1 MLGTSRRVFPINPVS
16 GAHVQHLSLS
26 ISLSFSKNKICS
38 TALPVFLLLALI
50 FKRKVQ
56 TKKNGSSNGFLRLC

>member
-1 MLGTSRRVFPINPVS
+1 MLGTSQRVFPINPVS
-16 GAHVQHLSLS
+16 GAHVQHLSL
-26 ISLSFSKNKICS
+26 SLSFSKNKICS